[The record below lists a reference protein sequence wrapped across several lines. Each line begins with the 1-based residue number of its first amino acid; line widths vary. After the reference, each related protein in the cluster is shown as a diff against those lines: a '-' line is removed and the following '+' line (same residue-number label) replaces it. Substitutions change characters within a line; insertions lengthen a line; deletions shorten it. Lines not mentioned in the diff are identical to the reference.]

1 MISARSYIRSSLL
14 LLGILLTFQMSLA
27 ASPTIM
33 VLGDSLSSA
42 YGIPTNRGWVA
53 LLRQRLDEL
62 GYSHEVINASIS
74 GETTRGAGERL
85 DELVA
90 MHQPQL
96 LIVEL
101 GGNDGLRGM
110 SLKEMRENL
119 NDIVDRSIGAGCRVL
134 LVTMRLPPN
143 YGSVYTDQF
152 ESIYGEVAQST
163 GAALAPFFLESIAGR
178 PHLMQAD
185 GIHPRAQA
193 QQQMLD
199 NIWPVLAKLLEN
211 PGRSDYH

>member
-14 LLGILLTFQMSLA
+14 LLGILFIFQISLA
-27 ASPTIM
+27 ANPTIV
-33 VLGDSLSSA
+33 VLGDSLSTA

-53 LLRQRLDEL
+53 LLRQRLDGL
-62 GYSHEVINASIS
+62 GYSHEVINASVS

-90 MHQPQL
+90 VHQPQL

-101 GGNDGLRGM
+101 GGNDGLRGI

-119 NDIVDRSIGAGCRVL
+119 NDIVSRGIGAGCQVL

-143 YGSVYTDQF
+143 YGSVYTDRF

-178 PHLMQAD
+178 SHLMQAD
-185 GIHPRAQA
+185 GIHPQAQA
-193 QQQMLD
+193 QQQILD

-211 PGRSDYH
+211 PRRSDYH